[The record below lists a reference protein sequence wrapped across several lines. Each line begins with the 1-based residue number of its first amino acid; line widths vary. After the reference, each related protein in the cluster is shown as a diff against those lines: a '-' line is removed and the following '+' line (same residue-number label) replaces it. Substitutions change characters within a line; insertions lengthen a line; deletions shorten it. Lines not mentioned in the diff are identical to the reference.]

1 LQRTYVGDGEGDLEL
16 AGLGIASIALT
27 SGSKPSAEM
36 LF

>member
-1 LQRTYVGDGEGDLEL
+1 LEL